1 MRVTKEIAIALK
13 EVGYDVPCNDY
24 YMTNGEKGHGGYF
37 NWNDGTRSSVI
48 CSAPTVYECI
58 EWLDSKG
65 VYVYVEP
72 FDMGVPNLKWKY
84 TIKTDK
90 RVRIDSVEPFSTRL
104 SAYTA
109 GLPIAIDYIK
119 NKKG

>member
-1 MRVTKEIAIALK
+1 MRVTKEIAILLK
-13 EVGYDVPCNDY
+13 KVGYDVPCDGFYYRDHDKDY
-24 YMTNGEKGHGGYF
+24 ERQESQNF
-37 NWNDGTRSSVI
+37 NASLNKI
-48 CSAPTVYECI
+48 SAPTVYECI
-58 EWLDSKG
+58 KWLYSKG

-90 RVRIDSVEPFSTRL
+90 MVRIDSVAPFSTRIA
-104 SAYTA
+104 AYTA
-109 GLPIAIDYIK
+109 NLPIAIYYIK